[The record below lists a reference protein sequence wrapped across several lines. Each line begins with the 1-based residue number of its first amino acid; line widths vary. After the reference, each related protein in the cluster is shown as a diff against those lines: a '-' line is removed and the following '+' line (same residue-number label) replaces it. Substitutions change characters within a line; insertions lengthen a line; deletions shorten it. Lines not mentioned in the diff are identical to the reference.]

1 MEIERK
7 YLIKELPQNLDQYPS
22 KEIEQ
27 AYLCEE
33 PVVRIRK
40 SNDKYILTYKSKG
53 MMIRQEEEMPL
64 TESAYNHLLEKADG
78 HIISKTRYM
87 IPLDSHT
94 IELDVFHGYMEPL
107 IMAEVEFDSEED
119 ANSFTPPEWFG
130 DEVTYNR
137 AYHNVNMALHQ

>member
-1 MEIERK
+1 
-7 YLIKELPQNLDQYPS
+7 
-22 KEIEQ
+22 
-27 AYLCEE
+27 
-33 PVVRIRK
+33 
-40 SNDKYILTYKSKG
+40 
-53 MMIRQEEEMPL
+53 
-64 TESAYNHLLEKADG
+64 
-78 HIISKTRYM
+78 M

-130 DEVTYNR
+130 EEVTYNR